1 MKDYYKILGISIK
14 ATSGEIR
21 KAYRKLAFQYHPDV
35 NAELE
40 SNDQF
45 NEITEAYEVLIDPDL
60 RKKYDIGFLYQ
71 GSFIVNQQ
79 QEKTRRDNYRKYG
92 NSAKNPSAH
101 TPKNSATKMK
111 QIRFPRFE
119 KFMYRTLLS
128 FGILGLMYSIRD
140 LFIKDW
146 DGVNSLTGFFFSIIF
161 TTLLVNFWR
170 IHNSSDE

>member
-40 SNDQF
+40 SNEQF
-45 NEITEAYEVLIDPDL
+45 NEITEAYVVLIDPEL
-60 RKKYDIGFLYQ
+60 RKKYDLGFLYQ

-79 QEKTRRDNYRKYG
+79 QEKTRRDNYRRYG
-92 NSAKNPSAH
+92 NSAKNPTAGTYQTNAKKS
-101 TPKNSATKMK
+101 K
-111 QIRFPRFE
+111 QIRYPRFE

-128 FGILGLMYSIRD
+128 FGILGLVYSIRD

-161 TTLLVNFWR
+161 TTLLVNFWK